1 MDPVKLETQFQEID
15 SDGLKKYSLSVSG
28 RDYLKDVTL
37 VIHNPTLAD
46 MGPYPLQVGAATGKD
61 APET

>member
-1 MDPVKLETQFQEID
+1 MQEID
-15 SDGLKKYSLSVSG
+15 SDGLKKYSLTLSG

-46 MGPYPLQVGAATGKD
+46 MGPYPLEVRACAKNSDTCTKD
-61 APET
+61 HAP